1 MGKVLEGVRIVEIAG
16 IGPGPFCGMLLA
28 DLGADVITIERPSA
42 DIGAAR
48 PKQIVNRGK
57 RSIVLDLKSPEAI
70 EVVLQ
75 LVNTAD
81 ALIEGMRPGVMER
94 LGLGPDICQTRNPA
108 LVYGRMTGWGQS
120 GPLSQ
125 AAGHDS
131 NYTALAGGLW
141 HTSPDGVRQHAPP
154 TVMGDIGGGA
164 LYLAIGLLAGILE
177 VRSGSKGRIV
187 DAAIVDG
194 TAHMLNLLLGMVAT
208 LGGDYDKRNMFS
220 DLAHWAGR
228 SYRCSDEK
236 WINIAP
242 LEPQFY
248 AQFVELMGLSDDERF
263 VKGQMDPGMW
273 PALTEELTVL
283 FSSRTQAQWCDVL
296 EGSDCCF
303 APVLDPMAASRHPHM
318 AARQTYQN
326 IDGVLQAAPAPR
338 FSGAGSN
345 SVRPIPKRGEHGR
358 EILAEVGI
366 SEHGIAALVTMG
378 AAKLD

>member
-1 MGKVLEGVRIVEIAG
+1 MGKVLKGVRIVEIAG

-28 DLGADVITIERPSA
+28 DLGAEVITVERPAA
-42 DIGAAR
+42 DIGTAR

-70 EVVLQ
+70 NVVLR
-75 LVNTAD
+75 LIDTAD

-94 LGLGPDICQTRNPA
+94 LGLGPEICQSRNPA

-125 AAGHDS
+125 SAGHDS
-131 NYTALAGGLW
+131 NYTALSGGLW
-141 HTSPDGVRQHAPP
+141 FTSPAGVRQHAPP
-154 TVMGDIGGGA
+154 TVLGDIGGGA
-164 LYLAIGLLAGILE
+164 LYLAIGLLAGILD
-177 VRSGSKGRIV
+177 VRSGGKGRIV

-208 LGGDYDKRNMFS
+208 LGGDYEKRTMFS

-228 SYRCSDEK
+228 SYCCSDGK

-248 AQFVELMGLSDDERF
+248 AQFVELMGLSHDERF
-263 VKGQMDPGMW
+263 VKGQMDPELW
-273 PALTEELTVL
+273 PALTEELSIL
-283 FSSRTQAQWCDVL
+283 FGSRTQAQWCAVL

-303 APVLDPMAASRHPHM
+303 APVLDPLAASVHPHM
-318 AARQTYQN
+318 VDRRTYQN
-326 IDGVLQAAPAPR
+326 VDGVLQAAPAPR
-338 FSGAGSN
+338 LSGEGSN
-345 SVRPIPKRGEHGR
+345 SISPIPKRGEHGA
-358 EILAEVGI
+358 EILAEIGL
-366 SEHGIAALVTMG
+366 SDHEIAALATIG
-378 AAKLD
+378 AVHWR